1 MNYLEKYKKY
11 KTKYLNLL
19 KKMNQKGGAVEIT
32 FDLDRY
38 KDLYKK
44 FIFELNYEMAFSLD
58 YDPNDGKL
66 ISEFIKGKP
75 FVTEEG
81 ADYKMKLFNERIYFT
96 HINCHTHDHFSAKS
110 EGYIFAPPSPSD
122 FNVIIDNFCKYNT
135 YLNLV
140 FTPEGIY
147 EISLSQDLIDK
158 LNNQPLALMRWH
170 HAPTSRRYNSTRT
183 YPEWK
188 TFKEQF
194 LYRINDI
201 HILTIKPDKISH
213 DIYEERRDYYFETY
227 GVYINTIDDYL
238 EEIRKVGFNIN
249 LYKWEDPLIIK
260 LIIPTNVH
268 KFLDAT
274 IKAKRGGF
282 LLDILLINGDTF
294 EEKDDNDEDN
304 EYLTKDLN
312 NNRYVDLN
320 LDLLNN
326 SIDDIYAIAVR
337 DE

>member
-1 MNYLEKYKKY
+1 MNNYLEKYKKY

-19 KKMNQKGGAVEIT
+19 KKINQKGGAVEIT

-38 KDLYKK
+38 KDLYRK

-58 YDPNDGKL
+58 YDPNDGVL

-96 HINCHTHDHFSAKS
+96 HINCHTHDNFSAKS
-110 EGYIFAPPSPSD
+110 EGYRIAPPSPND

-170 HAPTSRRYNSTRT
+170 NAPTSRRYNSTRT
-183 YPEWK
+183 YPEWNE
-188 TFKEQF
+188 FKEQL

-201 HILTIKPDKISH
+201 HLLAIKPKGISPE
-213 DIYEERRDYYFETY
+213 IYEETRVDYMKTY
-227 GVYINTIDDYL
+227 GVSIDTIDDYVK
-238 EEIRKVGFNIN
+238 EIRQVGFNIN
-249 LYKWEDPLIIK
+249 FYKWEDPLIIK
-260 LIIPTNVH
+260 LTIPTNVH
-268 KFLDAT
+268 KFLNAT
-274 IKAKRGGF
+274 IKAKQGGF
-282 LLDILLINGDTF
+282 LLDILLINGDDF
-294 EEKDDNDEDN
+294 LENNDNDEDN
-304 EYLTKDLN
+304 DNLIRELN
-312 NNRYVDLN
+312 KNRYV
-320 LDLLNN
+320 DLLNN
-326 SIDDIYAIAVR
+326 SIDEIYDIAVS